1 MQFLYFK
8 TWHFC
13 NVLIKADVYR
23 PTVINIHASEATFK
37 NESNSVQKK
46 KKRFGILFNSMTDFY
61 LFKVVSKSEFM
72 FPLCVY
78 TSQGF

>member
-1 MQFLYFK
+1 MRQKQHLK
-8 TWHFC
+8 M
-13 NVLIKADVYR
+13 NLIQ
-23 PTVINIHASEATFK
+23 S
-37 NESNSVQKK
+37 KK